1 MQSAR
6 GRKRPLKNTSKSP
19 EANVEGKERTSSEN
33 SEKLK
38 SFSEQLRLKW
48 QLARMEVLDKRDNIT
63 DTIDGF
69 SHTLGDAA
77 RDFDKKISQ
86 TAVQF
91 HLGLME
97 SREQWGRLKHRAADM
112 FDALK
117 PEEVLGQ
124 KIFDELSLKASL
136 AKMETRQF
144 LGRSR
149 DELNK
154 TWQQVSQQS
163 MVALRKMNEGI
174 GDLFH
179 RLS

>member
-6 GRKRPLKNTSKSP
+6 DRKKPLKNQSRSQRESVDDKQESGR
-19 EANVEGKERTSSEN
+19 ES

-38 SFSEQLRLKW
+38 SFGEQLRLKL

-69 SHTLGDAA
+69 SHSLGDAA
-77 RDFDKKISQ
+77 RGFDKKISQ

-91 HLGLME
+91 NLGLME

-117 PEEVLGQ
+117 PEEVLSQ

-154 TWQQVSQQS
+154 TWQQVSHQS

>member
-1 MQSAR
+1 MQFSRA
-6 GRKRPLKNTSKSP
+6 PLKPWIDKLNINAESVDDLKESVQHTSD
-19 EANVEGKERTSSEN
+19 T
-33 SEKLK
+33 LK
-38 SFSEQLRLKW
+38 SMSEQLRLKLR
-48 QLARMEVLDKRDNIT
+48 LARMEVLDKRDNIT
-63 DTIDGF
+63 DTIDGV
-69 SHTLGDAA
+69 SHSLIEAV
-77 RDFDKKISQ
+77 RDLDKKISDSN
-86 TAVQF
+86 VQF

-97 SREQWGRLKHRAADM
+97 SQEKWKRLKHRAADM

-117 PEEVLGQ
+117 KEEVLGHQ
-124 KIFDELSLKASL
+124 IFDEVILKTSL
-136 AKMETRQF
+136 AKMETREF